1 MDLVMVGNR
10 FDHKIWTV
18 ANVSVRAKKHGA
30 NTDGQQVIV
39 EARVPEQ
46 VGDLNLFGTDFL
58 AREVRKMILLQREIS
73 LADRFR
79 DAGEIRSAVLHE
91 VLNRLEGVLINKGSE
106 DGVEKTQVGRG
117 IVQHAR
123 EESTPPVEKDWRR
136 IAHLGRVRL

>member
-46 VGDLNLFGTDFL
+46 VGDLNLFGTDAL
-58 AREVRKMILLQREIS
+58 PREVHGMIFLKDALPGVAAELSRGFHGVIPIAQLRRQR
-73 LADRFR
+73 L
-79 DAGEIRSAVLHE
+79 DACA
-91 VLNRLEGVLINKGSE
+91 EGV
-106 DGVEKTQVGRG
+106 DV
-117 IVQHAR
+117 AR
-123 EESTPPVEKDWRR
+123 ARLRK
-136 IAHLGRVRL
+136 LRVRFCGDCLAGSISGEKICFDKMLGQFG